1 MKLRS
6 PRGFSLP
13 ELLMAL
19 TLLSMIVLLSFLYL
33 DRSQRLWRRVSASSS
48 AGQSLRRAASRL
60 GPDLRNCGKK
70 EIDSMANGT
79 GAQRLGDA
87 VWFLSA
93 EHPNDGTFVRTDGG
107 GAFWQRNVLYYLTVP
122 LDHDSRYGTACQAW
136 ERICPHKILV
146 RKVIDSG
153 PTTTPTGPESSKE
166 ELLTGLQ
173 AAAYLTRPATLALSS
188 MTSEPGVTRVDYVTG
203 TLLDLRLEVEKSGE
217 SVLEVRCDLE
227 APLLEDARGHV
238 VVGKQPF
245 PANTFTL
252 VRCIA
257 AIPAN

>member
-1 MKLRS
+1 MTPKS
-6 PRGFSLP
+6 SRGFSLA

-19 TLLSMIVLLSFLYL
+19 TLLSMIVLFSFLYL
-33 DRSQRLWRRVSASSS
+33 DRSQRLWRRVNASSS
-48 AGQSLRRAASRL
+48 AGQSLRKASARL

-70 EIDSMANGT
+70 EIDTTTNGT
-79 GAQRLGDA
+79 GTQRLGDA

-93 EHPNDGTFVRTDGG
+93 EHPDDGTFVRTDGG
-107 GAFWQRNVLYYLTVP
+107 GSFWQRNILYYLTVP
-122 LDHDSRYGTACQAW
+122 LDHDSRYGTACHAW
-136 ERICPHKILV
+136 ERVCPHKILL

-153 PTTTPTGPESSKE
+153 PATTPASPESAKE
-166 ELLTGLQ
+166 ELLTVAQ
-173 AAAYLTRPATLALSS
+173 AAAYLTRPATLDLS
-188 MTSEPGVTRVDYVTG
+188 TASEPGVTKVEYVTG
-203 TLLDLRLEVEKSGE
+203 TLLDLRVELEKSGE

-238 VVGKQPF
+238 AVGQQPF

-252 VRCIA
+252 VRRLA